1 MYITPDDD
9 IALITRGLPNSVRDK
24 LEKMARDLVT
34 LEKRLDRQDVAL
46 AEAAGM
52 MAKNLDQIK
61 AINERHA
68 AVYASWAKK
77 P

>member
-1 MYITPDDD
+1 MYIVPDDD

-46 AEAAGM
+46 AEAAAVV
-52 MAKNLDQIK
+52 AKNFAELS
-61 AINERHA
+61 AINAKHE
-68 AVYASWAKK
+68 AVYKKWARK